1 MDPTYKNGSFALC
14 WRLQYLFS
22 EPKRGDIV
30 TVRFAGRNVM
40 LLKRI
45 LGVPGDTIAFRAG
58 QLYRNGQKLDEAYV
72 VHHSPWELPERTVK
86 PGHVYLIGD
95 NRGTVMKRHKFG
107 QVETSRVI
115 GGVIP

>member
-1 MDPTYKNGSFALC
+1 MDPTYKDGSFALC
-14 WRLQYLFS
+14 WRLQYFFS
-22 EPKRGDIV
+22 QPKRGDIV
-30 TVRFAGRNVM
+30 TVRFAGRNIM

-45 LGVPGDTIAFRAG
+45 LGLPGDTIAFQSG
-58 QLYRNGQKLDEAYV
+58 QLYVNGKKLDEPYV

-107 QVETSRVI
+107 QVEISRII